1 MLVDERDLA
10 GNADQMLETNKV
22 LKKAKTRADVT
33 PQMMARNEREEKPMA
48 DGSFTKPREK

>member
-10 GNADQMLETNKV
+10 GNADQMLELNKV

>member
-10 GNADQMLETNKV
+10 GNADQMLEPNKV

-48 DGSFTKPREK
+48 DGFFTKPREK